1 MDKGKGRV
9 SQVLNGV
16 SKDALTRK
24 SMVCEELHGLI
35 VVISYLDKLS
45 EK

>member
-9 SQVLNGV
+9 SQVLDGI
-16 SKDALTRK
+16 SKDAFTSK
-24 SMVCEELHGLI
+24 GMVCKELHGLI
-35 VVISYLDKLS
+35 VVIGYFDKLS

>member
-9 SQVLNGV
+9 SQVLNGI
-16 SKDALTRK
+16 SKDALTSK
-24 SMVCEELHGLI
+24 SMVWEELHGLI
-35 VVISYLDKLS
+35 VVIGYFDKLS